1 MVFGTGKEV
10 PAQLFDLSQDEDE
23 MVNIASSR
31 PDLVQVRENR
41 ERAGERKKRE
51 REREVCVREGR
62 AKSALFER
70 IIWS

>member
-1 MVFGTGKEV
+1 MFGTGKEV
-10 PAQLFDLSQDEDE
+10 PAQLFDLTQDEDE

>member
-1 MVFGTGKEV
+1 MFGTGKEV

-23 MVNIASSR
+23 MDNIASSR

-70 IIWS
+70 II

>member
-1 MVFGTGKEV
+1 MFGTGKEV

-23 MVNIASSR
+23 MDNIASSR

-51 REREVCVREGR
+51 RGRIVCVRERG
-62 AKSALFER
+62 ER
-70 IIWS
+70 KVHCLNA